1 MFQLIYF
8 ILKLYQDLLKNNTRL
23 FFLFYKS
30 IKIKGP
36 FPKPNWTENNRQKE
50 KKKSQQ
56 ILYVRH
62 RSNTCKVQG
71 LFFFFFLSLPHTT
84 K

>member
-1 MFQLIYF
+1 VEYKNVNSILFYGLFHSLRVIFHSYQTRDKKNKHWNMFQLIYF

-36 FPKPNWTENNRQKE
+36 FPK
-50 KKKSQQ
+50 S
-56 ILYVRH
+56 
-62 RSNTCKVQG
+62 
-71 LFFFFFLSLPHTT
+71 
-84 K
+84 